1 MNWFQKL
8 LSNPFLLIG
17 LSSWFWAQLIKTII
31 HAIVTKSIDFT
42 RLIGD
47 GGMPSGHS
55 ATVSSLATAAALVY
69 GLGSFEFAMA
79 FIFAIVVCKDAMGVR
94 LETGRQAV
102 IINDIVEA
110 FNSLASEKIPEA
122 KLKEFVGHTP
132 LQVIAG
138 ILLGVVIGAAFGF
151 GLSLLFER
159 AYTRGHLI
167 IVEQG
172 AIVAGIRTQL
182 DVEIEH
188 PTGVSAYLVVTTVQA
203 VFEGKLSTG
212 VVFVAYHHALA
223 VDHHAIG
230 GQQFH
235 IEHLTHVGGVQVVGA
250 NHVGFVPDGVANE
263 VTSVVGV
270 DVNLLLYLLVLAQ
283 TVLQRIEI
291 VGTKKATTQRHP

>member
-79 FIFAIVVCKDAMGVR
+79 FIFAIV
-94 LETGRQAV
+94 

-110 FNSLASEKIPEA
+110 FNSLASEKLPEA

-138 ILLGVVIGAAFGF
+138 ILLGV
-151 GLSLLFER
+151 
-159 AYTRGHLI
+159 
-167 IVEQG
+167 
-172 AIVAGIRTQL
+172 
-182 DVEIEH
+182 
-188 PTGVSAYLVVTTVQA
+188 
-203 VFEGKLSTG
+203 
-212 VVFVAYHHALA
+212 
-223 VDHHAIG
+223 
-230 GQQFH
+230 
-235 IEHLTHVGGVQVVGA
+235 A
-250 NHVGFVPDGVANE
+250 NTFIM
-263 VTSVVGV
+263 
-270 DVNLLLYLLVLAQ
+270 YYCVL
-283 TVLQRIEI
+283 
-291 VGTKKATTQRHP
+291 

>member
-1 MNWFQKL
+1 MNWFQEL

-79 FIFAIVVCKDAMGVR
+79 FIFAIGVR

-110 FNSLASEKIPEA
+110 FNSLASEKLPEA

-138 ILLGVVIGAAFGF
+138 ILLGV
-151 GLSLLFER
+151 
-159 AYTRGHLI
+159 
-167 IVEQG
+167 
-172 AIVAGIRTQL
+172 
-182 DVEIEH
+182 
-188 PTGVSAYLVVTTVQA
+188 
-203 VFEGKLSTG
+203 
-212 VVFVAYHHALA
+212 
-223 VDHHAIG
+223 
-230 GQQFH
+230 
-235 IEHLTHVGGVQVVGA
+235 A
-250 NHVGFVPDGVANE
+250 NTFIM
-263 VTSVVGV
+263 
-270 DVNLLLYLLVLAQ
+270 YYCVL
-283 TVLQRIEI
+283 
-291 VGTKKATTQRHP
+291 